1 MQHTYVCTYIHIHI
15 LTHVAEQTHNC
26 INIIVSVYLYAGFS
40 AFILYSKEENDP
52 HGNQV
57 LCLSNLLCNC
67 GINCDIDLYHTNDN
81 IPDWSF
87 WVGKSLEY
95 HIYSQYSYVIL
106 VCSPIMISTLEQM
119 NENARLEMVAGYI
132 DRLTLR
138 YYLQEGACKVLPV
151 FINNRSD
158 EYVPPSLSGRTHYY
172 FPYDKL
178 DEMPENVTPQQ
189 VLNHP
194 DFASLRS
201 LVATLTGQ
209 QENLPPHLSPGEL
222 QIIYV

>member
-1 MQHTYVCTYIHIHI
+1 MC
-15 LTHVAEQTHNC
+15 AD
-26 INIIVSVYLYAGFS
+26 FS

-52 HGNQV
+52 EGDQV
-57 LCLSNLLCNC
+57 RCLSDLLHNC
-67 GINCDIDLYHTNDN
+67 GINCDIDLYHMNEN

-95 HIYSQYSYVIL
+95 HIASQYSYVIL
-106 VCSPIMISTLEQM
+106 VCSPIMISTLEER
-119 NENARLEMVAGYI
+119 NDNARLQMVAGYI

-138 YYLQEGACKVLPV
+138 YYLQQGAHRVLPL
-151 FINNRSD
+151 FINNPAVD
-158 EYVPPSLSGRTHYY
+158 YVPPSLSNKTRYY

-178 DEMPENVTPQQ
+178 NELPENVSTQA

-201 LVATLTGQ
+201 LVATLTEQ
-209 QENLPPHLSPGEL
+209 QEIPPPGLGPGEL
-222 QIIYV
+222 QIIHILIVEREATYVHTST

>member
-1 MQHTYVCTYIHIHI
+1 MYF
-15 LTHVAEQTHNC
+15 
-26 INIIVSVYLYAGFS
+26 LYTGFS

-52 HGNQV
+52 YGDQV

-81 IPDWSF
+81 ITDWSF

-95 HIYSQYSYVIL
+95 HISSQYSYVIL
-106 VCSPIMISTLEQM
+106 ICSPIMISTLEER
-119 NENARLEMVAGYI
+119 NDNARLEMVAGYI

-138 YYLQEGACKVLPV
+138 HYLQIGAQRVLPV
-151 FINNRSD
+151 FINNRPD
-158 EYVPPSLSGRTHYY
+158 EYVPPNLSGRTRYH
-172 FPYDKL
+172 FLYDKL
-178 DEMPENVTPQQ
+178 AEMPVDTPAQE

-209 QENLPPHLSPGEL
+209 QEILPPGIGPGKS
-222 QIIYV
+222 QIVDSSIRETSCIVA

>member
-1 MQHTYVCTYIHIHI
+1 MF
-15 LTHVAEQTHNC
+15 
-26 INIIVSVYLYAGFS
+26 YLCAGFS

-52 HGNQV
+52 HGEQV

-67 GINCDIDLYHTNDN
+67 GINCDIDLYHTNDVD
-81 IPDWSF
+81 ITDWSF

-106 VCSPIMISTLEQM
+106 ICSPIMISTLEER
-119 NENARLEMVAGYI
+119 NDNARLQMVAGYI

-138 YYLQEGACKVLPV
+138 YYLQEDAHKVLPLI
-151 FINNRSD
+151 INNPSE
-158 EYVPPSLSGRTHYY
+158 EYVPSNLSGKTCYY

-178 DEMPENVTPQQ
+178 VEIPENVSTQE
-189 VLNHP
+189 VLDHP

-201 LVATLTGQ
+201 LVAMLTGQ
-209 QENLPPHLSPGEL
+209 QETPPLHLAHGEL
-222 QIIYV
+222 SIILNVLVA